1 LPPLVVVI
9 RSCLAFMRRQR
20 GPVPCHAG
28 VHRDDEALPAGFAE
42 TATEDVRRRTL
53 TGRLMR
59 AEIIG
64 KPGLYRTLPIRQP
77 S

>member
-1 LPPLVVVI
+1 MKITAP
-9 RSCLAFMRRQR
+9 RY
-20 GPVPCHAG
+20 GPGWLLDTLTFWVPHA
-28 VHRDDEALPAGFAE
+28 VASAE
-42 TATEDVRRRTL
+42 TTTEDVRRRTL

-64 KPGLYRTLPIRQP
+64 NLGLYRTLPIRQP